1 MNGASRPVFGVSG
14 GPCGWFCGARI
25 LHRAQDG
32 LRYWAPGVAWVDIPR
47 IKTVRTAKSPAFVV
61 WACVAFFPHAVLAAN
76 CPHATP
82 NAPCPNGGPPANHA
96 SPAVHPPHA
105 QMQQRQRPMPA
116 ERPVPA
122 ERPARRAPE
131 PARPFSGR
139 PSEPMRRP
147 EARQRDEHP
156 LNNQRKPDAGFRG
169 EPGQH
174 APNGMR
180 EPGFDRPGPLRPGP
194 AERVSE
200 HRELRSPLGQH
211 EIRLSPTATVAANAG
226 HPGFRAVNRESAR
239 TSVVVEQRV
248 DPQGHAHVNA
258 YRQIMSV
265 DGRTTTRVYTD
276 GRRTVDGV
284 TFHSVGRVS
293 GPQFV
298 RYNNGLR
305 AAYMPNGRPLYTESF
320 AMEHSFA
327 GRGGPPPSI
336 VQRTIYATTG
346 AGQFRELATPIR
358 RYYTVTR
365 FGGSDTFVYRPLVYA
380 AAVFTAL
387 YSPFAFQIAV
397 GPQCLVCPG
406 PNVVFAVPPERYSDP
421 VELLGD
427 MQVAGAVTDQ
437 GVPPFDE
444 PATDQGTAEVISDG
458 APVPLDQPSDQ
469 PPDQSTSQPAIPP
482 NSSPAPAG
490 LITADAAESGA
501 DSTDLDKLKQQADE
515 LHARAVARTDIKPA
529 TLASS
534 DDQPDTA
541 AIPTAAVP
549 GAAPTT
555 GDTLTVPEDVRSQI
569 HKEVRLSLAEHAN
582 EHPLTLIDIMQS
594 GYSRIYLFQVATTID
609 TSSVITGDGCA
620 LGSGDLLAF
629 ASIGDEQ
636 ERPMAQMKVVTAGAG
651 HCLSHDVVQVSIGDL
666 QDMLNAFNQRLEEN
680 IHKLNA
686 CVATKAGCVRS

>member
-1 MNGASRPVFGVSG
+1 M
-14 GPCGWFCGARI
+14 
-25 LHRAQDG
+25 
-32 LRYWAPGVAWVDIPR
+32 
-47 IKTVRTAKSPAFVV
+47 
-61 WACVAFFPHAVLAAN
+61 
-76 CPHATP
+76 
-82 NAPCPNGGPPANHA
+82 
-96 SPAVHPPHA
+96 
-105 QMQQRQRPMPA
+105 RQ
-116 ERPVPA
+116 
-122 ERPARRAPE
+122 
-131 PARPFSGR
+131 
-139 PSEPMRRP
+139 P

-156 LNNQRKPDAGFRG
+156 FNNQRNLDARFHG
-169 EPGQH
+169 
-174 APNGMR
+174 
-180 EPGFDRPGPLRPGP
+180 
-194 AERVSE
+194 
-200 HRELRSPLGQH
+200 RELPSSLGQH
-211 EIRLSPTATVAANAG
+211 EIRLSRTATVVAHAG

-239 TSVVVEQRV
+239 SSVVVEQRV
-248 DPQGHAHVNA
+248 DAQGHAHVNA

-305 AAYMPNGRPLYTESF
+305 AAYMPDGRPLYAESF
-320 AMEHSFA
+320 AMEH
-327 GRGGPPPSI
+327 RGGLSPSI
-336 VQRTIYATTG
+336 MQRTIYATTV

-365 FGGSDTFVYRPLVYA
+365 FGGNDTFVYRPLVYA

-406 PNVVFAVPPERYSDP
+406 PHVVFAVPPERYSDP
-421 VELLGD
+421 IELLGD
-427 MQVAGAVTDQ
+427 LQVAGAVSDQ

-444 PATDQGTAEVISDG
+444 PGSDQGTAEVVSDG
-458 APVPLDQPSDQ
+458 APMPSDQ
-469 PPDQSTSQPAIPP
+469 PPDQLPDQPTNQAAIPP

-490 LITADAAESGA
+490 LITADAAGSGA
-501 DSTDLDKLKQQADE
+501 DSTDLDKLKQQASE
-515 LHARAVARTDIKPA
+515 LQAHAVARTDAKPA
-529 TLASS
+529 PLTSN

-541 AIPTAAVP
+541 PIPTAAVS

-555 GDTLTVPEDVRSQI
+555 GDTLAVPEDVRSQI

-594 GYSRIYLFQVATTID
+594 GYSRIYLFQVASAID

-620 LGSGDLLAF
+620 LGSGDLLAL
-629 ASIGDEQ
+629 ASMSDGQ
-636 ERPMAQMKVVTAGAG
+636 ERPTAQMKVVTAGAG